1 MTLHQV
7 HRLVQL
13 ALGAMAVG
21 FAALAGTIGESA
33 TKKPL
38 AGGQLGNAGTEV
50 AFGRRKFGADEGL
63 NHILY
68 HTLYKI
74 RMESKRKNAIRI
86 CPSLGSGL
94 KHQWNQMIWSAR
106 ELGCGIAE
114 GSALCIR
121 AQLGLRGGGRR
132 RAPKRYWSQWSSNL
146 SPIICGNRF
155 ASSLPAAPQANCANC
170 TA

>member
-106 ELGCGIAE
+106 ELGCGIAGLA
-114 GSALCIR
+114 GSGILGQALDAR
-121 AQLGLRGGGRR
+121 SRLPPPRR
-132 RAPKRYWSQWSSNL
+132 PRPPCHQTCDA
-146 SPIICGNRF
+146 G
-155 ASSLPAAPQANCANC
+155 A
-170 TA
+170 